1 MMKIMRVL
9 DLISNT
15 DNQTNRS
22 YYMSMVAVE
31 VIMEMTG
38 LDKNSVRRI
47 GRNIGATQYKDT
59 QVEMYDTDDWESFGK
74 SMKKKKMSKSHK
86 EALQEGA
93 RKAREAEAKKKR

>member
-1 MMKIMRVL
+1 MFVYFVTFFQWIDDKTYSL
-9 DLISNT
+9 EKT
-15 DNQTNRS
+15 
-22 YYMSMVAVE
+22 
-31 VIMEMTG
+31 MTG

-59 QVEMYDTDDWESFGK
+59 KVEMYDTDDWESFGK

-93 RKAREAEAKKKR
+93 RKAREAEAKKKG